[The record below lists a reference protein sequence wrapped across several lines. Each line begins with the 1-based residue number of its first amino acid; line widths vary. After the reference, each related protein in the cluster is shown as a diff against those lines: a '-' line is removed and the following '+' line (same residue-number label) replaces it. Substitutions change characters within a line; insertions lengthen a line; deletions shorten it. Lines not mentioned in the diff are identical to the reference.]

1 MLTVMPLPV
10 VSATFTAAS
19 APVTTAFPPAGEGE
33 DGAPALPKTVED
45 GLFIPVGTTLEDVQ
59 RAFTLKTLQSCGNNK
74 TQAAKLLNVSR
85 KALYDKLVRWGDD
98 KHLIQ

>member
-1 MLTVMPLPV
+1 MDSVPSP
-10 VSATFTAAS
+10 
-19 APVTTAFPPAGEGE
+19 PPAPTAVPCAPAAAG
-33 DGAPALPKTVED
+33 DGDLTPALPKTVED
-45 GLFIPVGTTLEDVQ
+45 GLFIPVGTTLEEVQ
-59 RAFTLKTLQSCGNNK
+59 RALTLKTLQSCGNNK